1 MKSTAQSNAGFT
13 LLELVIVIAIVGMLA
28 GTLATMA
35 GAQLAADK
43 TKAVGSDLEA
53 IATALESHYA
63 ENARFPSGLNAVGF
77 YGVNVSPGVGD
88 ELLEDNWAA
97 ANTYFRYSVAANPD
111 VATVWSVGTDGIDS
125 GAGSEALRVTVHGA
139 LAGLPKT
146 RARINVIAATLARHF
161 LAGRTITG
169 NWTTDRTAL
178 GLGAEYANDGFGTPF
193 QLLTIDRVVRSA
205 GPDRNF
211 ATTADNLTN

>member
-1 MKSTAQSNAGFT
+1 MPRAESPSSGFT
-13 LLELVIVIAIVGMLA
+13 FLELVIVIAIVGMLA

-43 TKAVGSDLEA
+43 TAAVRTDLEA
-53 IATALESHYA
+53 IGIGLQSHYA
-63 ENARFPSGLNAVGF
+63 ENARFPAALNAVGF
-77 YGVNVSPGVGD
+77 YGVNVAPGVGD
-88 ELLEDNWAA
+88 DLLEDGWAA
-97 ANTYFRYSVAANPD
+97 ANTYYRYATTSNPD
-111 VATVWSVGTDGIDS
+111 TATVWSVGPDGFDS
-125 GAGSEALRVTVHGA
+125 GSINETLRITVHGA

-146 RARINVIAATLARHF
+146 RSRLNVIGGALAQH
-161 LAGRTITG
+161 LAAGRSITG

-178 GLGAEYANDGFGTPF
+178 GLGAEYATDGFGTTF
-193 QLLTIDRVVRSA
+193 QLLTTDRVVRSA